1 MDSLSKRAPQAPA
14 PTPPADGNAPEAT
27 APAPDATASPTDP
40 SAPEAT
46 PEAAPEP
53 EATPAAEADPQSPDP
68 ETPTETPEGEIIP
81 TREDARLRLGLKK
94 DDEVGRLAAAYKL
107 RNKDWTLEQALQAA
121 KDKLGV
127 KPSEPKTTEPAKP
140 EPIGRADL
148 PQTINELDTLSGQ
161 LEAKYA
167 ENLTALNFEEAA
179 KINNQ
184 IRALDRQRLTL
195 ERDGERQQL
204 TQAAEYETA
213 FTASETRAA
222 QFYPFAADPSSP
234 LGQRMVEI
242 EESLQALGD
251 PLYNDPNK
259 PLIIAQMVAKEN
271 NIAPRKPGTKTA
283 TPAPKPVAPAQ
294 KPAPKGM
301 LPSGASRAAPAAAT
315 NPVVDRISAARTP
328 YELQQVMKSLGRRDF

>member
-1 MDSLSKRAPQAPA
+1 MASLSKQPPQAPA
-14 PTPPADGNAPEAT
+14 PTPPADGNSPEAT
-27 APAPDATASPTDP
+27 APAPDAPASPTEP
-40 SAPEAT
+40 PA
-46 PEAAPEP
+46 PEAAPEADP
-53 EATPAAEADPQSPDP
+53 NAEATPAAPADPESPDP
-68 ETPTETPEGEIIP
+68 EAPTETPEGEILP

-127 KPSEPKTTEPAKP
+127 KPSDPKPAEAAKP

-148 PQTINELDTLSGQ
+148 PQDIEGLDALSSQ
-161 LEAKYA
+161 LEVKYA

-195 ERDGERQQL
+195 EREGERQQL
-204 TQAAEYETA
+204 TQAAEYENA

-222 QFYPFAADPSSP
+222 QFYPFAADPNSP

-271 NIAPRKPGTKTA
+271 NIAPRKPGQRTA
-283 TPAPKPVAPAQ
+283 TPAPKPVAPAP

-315 NPVVDRISAARTP
+315 NPLADKISAARTP
-328 YELQQVMKSLGRRDF
+328 QELNQIMKSLGKRDF